1 MRKGGLMLS
10 EKNIVLGVTGSI
22 AAFRALDLASKLTQ
36 AGAKVDVVMTKAA
49 TEFVTALSFRSLT
62 HRQVF
67 GDMFQ
72 PVSELSLEHIALAD
86 RAQAVVIAPATA
98 NTIAKL
104 ASGIA
109 DELLTSVVLATH
121 APVIVAPAM
130 DSGMYDNAATQE
142 NLAKLEARGMTI
154 VGPGSGHLASGAMGK
169 GRLSDVEDIIGTI
182 RTVLGRNGPLAGRK
196 FVVSAGGTQEPIDP
210 VRHIGNRSS
219 GKMGYA
225 VAEAARDR
233 GARVVLVTCPTALR
247 PPVGMEIVPVR
258 TALEMRDAVWGACE
272 DADVLIMTAAVG
284 DYRPVSV
291 AEQKIKKA
299 KSETLTIELVRN
311 PDILK
316 GAKGKGRLI
325 KIGFAAETEKLLEHA
340 REELEEKGVDLVAA
354 NDVTAADSGF
364 ATDTNRVVFLDR
376 QGGTETLPLMLKSQV
391 AERLM
396 DRITAILAKRT

>member
-1 MRKGGLMLS
+1 MNDNMY
-10 EKNIVLGVTGSI
+10 ENAVTQENI
-22 AAFRALDLASKLTQ
+22 ASLKER
-36 AGAKVDVVMTKAA
+36 GFI
-49 TEFVTALSFRSLT
+49 FVGPG
-62 HRQVF
+62 F
-67 GDMFQ
+67 G
-72 PVSELSLEHIALAD
+72 
-86 RAQAVVIAPATA
+86 R
-98 NTIAKL
+98 L
-104 ASGIA
+104 ASGKTGHGRLA
-109 DELLTSVVLATH
+109 ELDELVGTIKHVLGQSGDMAGKSVVVT
-121 APVIVAPAM
+121 
-130 DSGMYDNAATQE
+130 
-142 NLAKLEARGMTI
+142 
-154 VGPGSGHLASGAMGK
+154 
-169 GRLSDVEDIIGTI
+169 
-182 RTVLGRNGPLAGRK
+182 
-196 FVVSAGGTQEPIDP
+196 AGGTREPLDP
-210 VRHIGNRSS
+210 VRFVGNRSS

-233 GARVVLVTCPTALR
+233 GARVVLVTCPTAHR